1 MIIKSA
7 LSLPSYPVAQD
18 SRIELPLMT
27 LVQITSLEKIL
38 TLQATNTQAIGTN
51 VLVAWQGNTSHF
63 FAVIVLDSTCT
74 YIILCAPKEERL
86 PYTDDDCFAVIA

>member
-51 VLVAWQGNTSHF
+51 VLVAWQGNTSHS

-74 YIILCAPKEERL
+74 YICAPKEERL

>member
-1 MIIKSA
+1 MSA

-27 LVQITSLEKIL
+27 LVQTASLKKIL

-51 VLVAWQGNTSHF
+51 VLVAWQGNTSHSY
-63 FAVIVLDSTCT
+63 AVIVLDSTCT
-74 YIILCAPKEERL
+74 YICAPKEERL
-86 PYTDDDCFAVIA
+86 PYTDDDCLAVIA